1 MVLVRGTPAGSRG
14 SWCDGQRALRPGAW
28 RACLQAAAPRQRPF
42 LSAGGSRL
50 PSKTTALQDD
60 CIADNLIFKMVNP
73 TDTSL
78 FFRPARSPPASFA
91 FLVRDRMLMCAS
103 RRMGR
108 PQGEAGEVY
117 ISDDPVD
124 AKIIKGFRLN
134 HLNMRDAGSGK
145 VAPRRHN
152 THDSVPRSRLPAELA
167 HQTLNPT
174 P

>member
-1 MVLVRGTPAGSRG
+1 
-14 SWCDGQRALRPGAW
+14 
-28 RACLQAAAPRQRPF
+28 
-42 LSAGGSRL
+42 
-50 PSKTTALQDD
+50 
-60 CIADNLIFKMVNP
+60 MVNR

-78 FFRPARSPPASFA
+78 CFRPARSPHASFA
-91 FLVRDRMLMCAS
+91 FLVRDLMLMCAS
-103 RRMGR
+103 RHMGR

-117 ISDDPVD
+117 ISDDPLD